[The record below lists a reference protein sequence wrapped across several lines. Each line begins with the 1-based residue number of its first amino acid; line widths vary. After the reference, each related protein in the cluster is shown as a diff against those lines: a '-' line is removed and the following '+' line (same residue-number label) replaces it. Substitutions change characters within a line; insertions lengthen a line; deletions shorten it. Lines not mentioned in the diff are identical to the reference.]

1 MVRGGK
7 REGAGAPLRAGS
19 LAKNHS
25 IKFTDEEWELIKQ
38 KAKDG
43 NYKDASDYI
52 RKKAL
57 E

>member
-1 MVRGGK
+1 MGRGGK
-7 REGAGAPLRAGS
+7 REGSGAHLRAGS

-25 IKFTDEEWELIKQ
+25 IKFTDEEWEKVKQ
-38 KAKDG
+38 KAKE
-43 NYKDASDYI
+43 NITTTSDYI